1 MKVAVPTGY
10 AVLFYNTLVRV
21 APLVVVAVCV
31 VEGWCSRRV
40 ADAELKL
47 TGLVD
52 LWQCAMSQ
60 PSGEVDPYSQHG
72 SCPVKRGEKWTA
84 TVWTRGSNR
93 FDPEDRWK
101 TSELL
106 QLCEP

>member
-21 APLVVVAVCV
+21 APLVVVDVCV

-40 ADAELKL
+40 ADVELKL

-52 LWQCAMSQ
+52 LWQCAMS
-60 PSGEVDPYSQHG
+60 SRVARWIRIHS
-72 SCPVKRGEKWTA
+72 TA
-84 TVWTRGSNR
+84 AAR
-93 FDPEDRWK
+93 
-101 TSELL
+101 
-106 QLCEP
+106 